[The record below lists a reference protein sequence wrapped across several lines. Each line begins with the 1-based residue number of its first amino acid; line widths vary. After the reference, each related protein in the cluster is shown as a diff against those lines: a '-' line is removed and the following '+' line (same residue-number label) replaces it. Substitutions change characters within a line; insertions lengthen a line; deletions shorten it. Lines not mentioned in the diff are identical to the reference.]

1 MNNMLPDLFVP
12 KSEKEENYIAHDTV
26 INYHSIQEICDLK
39 SLSYTD
45 VKNLF
50 LQIKNYFSD
59 NGTLPNND
67 FLYHEVMKLY
77 IQQLNKLPSDASVIS
92 PDDIDI
98 TFDKIYGN
106 EKLKNELMD
115 IVDLFKYETNIMNES
130 NQFPISLSP
139 DLLDY
144 CKGFILHGEAGLGKT
159 MFAKA
164 IAKRCDIPFVSISGA
179 FFKKNVLGGG
189 KKAVRELFD
198 ILRKVAPVVLFIDEI
213 DNIGKRNEMAA
224 SHDDEI
230 ITQLLTEIDGINS
243 NNNKN
248 PIMIIG
254 ATNHINKL
262 DSALIRPG
270 RFDRILKVDMPSFDN
285 LQTIITN
292 VASEYKDLV
301 KLDENDYRYLTS
313 KIFESDKGTGAF
325 VANLFKQAFMKYR
338 IHLMRSEAGP
348 VKSNSFLI
356 DKMLLDSILDDCLLV
371 KHELLD

>member
-1 MNNMLPDLFVP
+1 MNNIDKILPDLFVS
-12 KSEKEENYIAHDTV
+12 KDEKEANYIAHDTV

-39 SLSYTD
+39 NLSYTD

-50 LQIKNYFSD
+50 LQIKNYFLE
-59 NGTLPNND
+59 NGKLPNND

-77 IQQLNKLPSDASVIS
+77 VQQLNKLPSDASVIS
-92 PDDIDI
+92 PDDINI

-115 IVDLFKYETNIMNES
+115 IVDLFKYETNIL
-130 NQFPISLSP
+130 NQSKHFSISP

-189 KKAVRELFD
+189 KQAVRELFN

-213 DNIGKRNEMAA
+213 DNIGKRNAVAA

-270 RFDRILKVDMPSFDN
+270 RFDRILKVDMPSLDD
-285 LQTIITN
+285 LKTIITN
-292 VASEYKDLV
+292 VADQYKDLV
-301 KLDENDYRYLTS
+301 QLDERDYQDLTV
-313 KIFESDKGTGAF
+313 KIFEAGKGTGAF

-338 IHLMRSEAGP
+338 IHLMRNGQ
-348 VKSNSFLI
+348 SNSFLI
-356 DKMLLDSILDDCLLV
+356 DKTLLDSILDDCLLV
-371 KHELLD
+371 NHELLDE

>member
-1 MNNMLPDLFVP
+1 MLPDLFVP
-12 KSEKEENYIAHDTV
+12 KDEKEVDYIAHDTT

-50 LQIKNYFSD
+50 LQIKNYFLD
-59 NGTLPNND
+59 NGKLPNND

-77 IQQLNKLPSDASVIS
+77 VQQLNKLPSDASVIS
-92 PDDIDI
+92 PDDINI

-106 EKLKNELMD
+106 EKLKNELID
-115 IVDLFKYETNIMNES
+115 IVDLFKYETNIMNKS

-144 CKGFILHGEAGLGKT
+144 CKGFILHGESGLGKT

-164 IAKRCDIPFVSISGA
+164 ISKRCDIPFVSISGA
-179 FFKKNVLGGG
+179 FFKKNVLGSG

-213 DNIGKRNEMAA
+213 DNIGKRNEIAA

-270 RFDRILKVDMPSFDN
+270 RFDRILKVDMPSLDN
-285 LQTIITN
+285 LRTIIIN

-301 KLDENDYRYLTS
+301 KLDENDYRDLTS
-313 KIFESDKGTGAF
+313 KIFESGKGTGAF

-338 IHLMRSEAGP
+338 IHLMRSEAGL
-348 VKSNSFLI
+348 VKSNSFFI

-371 KHELLD
+371 KH

>member
-1 MNNMLPDLFVP
+1 
-12 KSEKEENYIAHDTV
+12 
-26 INYHSIQEICDLK
+26 
-39 SLSYTD
+39 
-45 VKNLF
+45 
-50 LQIKNYFSD
+50 
-59 NGTLPNND
+59 
-67 FLYHEVMKLY
+67 
-77 IQQLNKLPSDASVIS
+77 
-92 PDDIDI
+92 
-98 TFDKIYGN
+98 
-106 EKLKNELMD
+106 MD
-115 IVDLFKYETNIMNES
+115 IVDLFKYETNIL
-130 NQFPISLSP
+130 NQSKHFSISP

-179 FFKKNVLGGG
+179 FFKKNVLGG
-189 KKAVRELFD
+189 KQAVRELFN

-213 DNIGKRNEMAA
+213 DNIGKRNAVAA

-270 RFDRILKVDMPSFDN
+270 RFDRILKVDIPSLDD
-285 LQTIITN
+285 LKTIITN
-292 VASEYKDLV
+292 VADQYKDLV
-301 KLDENDYRYLTS
+301 QLDEKDYQDLTV
-313 KIFESDKGTGAF
+313 KIFEAGKGTGAF

-338 IHLMRSEAGP
+338 IHLMRNGQA
-348 VKSNSFLI
+348 NSFLI
-356 DKMLLDSILDDCLLV
+356 DKTLLDSILDDCLLV
-371 KHELLD
+371 NHELLDE